1 MATLLPWLAAVIGLA
16 SAGWLT
22 TGLAL
27 KAGHTARLAAAVF
40 LPGLVI
46 GIGIY
51 VRFAGADSVVP
62 DPHEASLM
70 RLLTIVLAGAT
81 ATLACVVAV
90 PIWFALESRFGYRAH
105 RD

>member
-27 KAGHTARLAAAVF
+27 KSGRTARLAAAIF

-51 VRFAGADSVVP
+51 VRLAGSDRMIP
-62 DPHEASLM
+62 DPHEASLT
-70 RLLTIVLAGAT
+70 RLLTVVLAGAA
-81 ATLACVVAV
+81 ATLACVMAV
-90 PIWFALESRFGYRAH
+90 PVWFALESRFGYRAH